1 MTQMDT
7 DTIQEIVSLDEMG
20 AASKIAAGATLTLGA
35 MGLNA
40 IRKMMNNKKTMDQG
54 GQFKKGSTMD
64 NIQKRNQ
71 MMKDA
76 GM

>member
-1 MTQMDT
+1 MKTYKQF
-7 DTIQEIVSLDEMG
+7 QEG
-20 AASKIAAGATLTLGA
+20 AIATTAAVTGALTLGA
-35 MGLNA
+35 LGLNA
-40 IRKMMNNKKTMDQG
+40 IRNQMQNKKKMDQG